1 MRYNTPINTNLFK
14 RLAVDLRLL
23 MLLLSDF
30 WKGRYRNISPL
41 SGMVFLLALAYLIV
55 PIDLISDFIPGLG
68 QLDDV
73 AFFLACLFFIEKD
86 LYRYRDWKEQDDRR
100 RNG

>member
-1 MRYNTPINTNLFK
+1 MRHNTPINTNLFK

-41 SGMVFLLALAYLIV
+41 SGMIFLLALAYLIV

-73 AFFLACLFFIEKD
+73 AFLLACLFFIEKD
-86 LYRYRDWKEQDDRR
+86 LYRYRDWKEQDDKR